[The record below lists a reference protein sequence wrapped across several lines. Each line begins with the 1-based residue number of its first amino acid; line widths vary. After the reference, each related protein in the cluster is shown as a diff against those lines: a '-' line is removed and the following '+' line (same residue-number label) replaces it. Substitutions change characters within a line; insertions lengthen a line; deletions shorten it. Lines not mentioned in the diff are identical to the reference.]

1 MCPWADLGTLVY
13 IREYHIKVLLDSCG
27 LLYRGTLVP
36 QGVSYEYIRL
46 STACI
51 YVVGAAEAFVSCRG
65 IWGKFERFAVDNA
78 NTSDL

>member
-1 MCPWADLGTLVY
+1 MPQY
-13 IREYHIKVLLDSCG
+13 SRG

-51 YVVGAAEAFVSCRG
+51 YVVGG
-65 IWGKFERFAVDNA
+65 PK
-78 NTSDL
+78 LM